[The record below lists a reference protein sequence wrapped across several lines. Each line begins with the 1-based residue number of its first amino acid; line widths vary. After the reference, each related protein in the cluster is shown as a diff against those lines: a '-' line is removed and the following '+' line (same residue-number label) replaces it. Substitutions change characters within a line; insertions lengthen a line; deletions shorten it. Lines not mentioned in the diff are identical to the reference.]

1 MSVSSKSGIFAY
13 DGYLDGAIRGGSHS
27 GETDAKAIEV
37 AIRGGYI
44 LKTGVDTLGFGFR
57 LAYYLVL
64 PFQRT
69 AMMVRSYVREGSNPE
84 MVTTAG
90 PTSP

>member
-37 AIRGGYI
+37 AIGGGYI
-44 LKTGVDTLGFGFR
+44 LKTGIDTLGFGFR

-64 PFQRT
+64 AYTCGSTSVPANRNDGK
-69 AMMVRSYVREGSNPE
+69 VVCEGRIE
-84 MVTTAG
+84 
-90 PTSP
+90 SP